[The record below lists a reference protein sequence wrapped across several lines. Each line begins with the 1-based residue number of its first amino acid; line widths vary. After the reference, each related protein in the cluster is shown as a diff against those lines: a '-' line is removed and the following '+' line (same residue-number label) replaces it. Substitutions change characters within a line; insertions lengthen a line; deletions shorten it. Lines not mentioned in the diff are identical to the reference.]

1 MTDPHPPLDTVL
13 AWLSELDR
21 ADSHSGFTY
30 TGWLTRRPVEA
41 IQHLKDNQAEVSQR

>member
-1 MTDPHPPLDTVL
+1 MTDPRPALETVL

-21 ADSHSGFTY
+21 AESHNGFTY

-41 IQHLKDNQAEVSQR
+41 IQHLKDNRVECAKS